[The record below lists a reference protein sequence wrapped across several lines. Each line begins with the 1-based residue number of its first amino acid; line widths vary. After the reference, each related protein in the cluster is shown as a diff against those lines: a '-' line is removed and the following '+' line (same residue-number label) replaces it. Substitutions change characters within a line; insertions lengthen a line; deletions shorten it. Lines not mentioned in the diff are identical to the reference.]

1 MVMKNSEALGIRPA
15 RNGTNRFGRQAII
28 DVIEQLSSPE
38 SYKVLSHRSNHDM
51 PMPSVQTLSDIM
63 DSLRSILFPGYF
75 GMAELQVETMRYHV
89 GSTLD
94 SVFRRLSEQILR
106 GMWFRE
112 TDCRNASESYC
123 AERSQLLTSQFI
135 QSLPNIRRLLS
146 TDVQAA
152 FEGDPAVDNKGE
164 IIFCYPSIRALTNYR
179 VAHEL
184 YRLGIPM
191 IPRIITEIA
200 HSETGIDI
208 HPGAEI
214 GEYFFMDHGTGIVIG
229 ETSIIGN
236 HVRIYQG
243 VTLGAKSF
251 PLDDNGFPIKKIS
264 RHPIVEDDV
273 TIYSGATI
281 LGRIVIGRGSEIGG
295 NVWVDH
301 DVQPGSKIVQGKAE
315 ETIFRGGG
323 EGI

>member
-1 MVMKNSEALGIRPA
+1 MKGTQALEIEPEK
-15 RNGTNRFGRQAII
+15 NGSYRLGRQVII
-28 DVIEQLSSPE
+28 DVIEQLCSSE
-38 SYKVLSHRSNHDM
+38 SRQVLSHRSDHDI
-51 PMPSVQTLSDIM
+51 PMPSVRTLSDIM

-75 GMAELQVETMRYHV
+75 GMAELKIETMQYHV

-94 SVFRRLSEQILR
+94 SVFRLLSEQILR

-112 TDCRNASESYC
+112 TDCSSASESYC
-123 AERSQLLTSQFI
+123 VERSQLLTLQFI

-152 FEGDPAVDNKGE
+152 FDGDPAVDNQGE

-184 YRLGIPM
+184 YKLGIPL

-229 ETSIIGN
+229 ETSI
-236 HVRIYQG
+236 
-243 VTLGAKSF
+243 
-251 PLDDNGFPIKKIS
+251 
-264 RHPIVEDDV
+264 
-273 TIYSGATI
+273 
-281 LGRIVIGRGSEIGG
+281 
-295 NVWVDH
+295 
-301 DVQPGSKIVQGKAE
+301 
-315 ETIFRGGG
+315 
-323 EGI
+323 

>member
-1 MVMKNSEALGIRPA
+1 MKNTESLGIMPA
-15 RNGTNRFGRQAII
+15 RNSANHFGQQAII
-28 DVIEQLSSPE
+28 DVIEQLSSSE
-38 SYKVLSHRSNHDM
+38 SCKVLSFRSNHDM
-51 PMPSVQTLSDIM
+51 PMPSVQTLGDIM

-75 GMAELQVETMRYHV
+75 GTAELKVETMQYHV

-94 SVFRRLSEQILR
+94 WVFRRLSEQILR
-106 GMWFRE
+106 GMWFRGA
-112 TDCRNASESYC
+112 DCQSDPESC
-123 AERSQLLTSQFI
+123 WVERSQLLTARFI

-152 FEGDPAVDNKGE
+152 FEGDPAVDNQGE

-184 YRLGIPM
+184 YKLGIPL

-251 PLDDNGFPIKKIS
+251 PLDENGFPIKKIP
-264 RHPIVEDDV
+264 RHPIVEDNV

-301 DVQPGSKIVQGKAE
+301 DVRPGSKIVQGKAE

>member
-1 MVMKNSEALGIRPA
+1 MKHTEALGIKPVM
-15 RNGTNRFGRQAII
+15 NGTGRLGQQVII

-38 SYKVLSHRSNHDM
+38 SYMVVSHRSNHEI
-51 PMPSVQTLSDIM
+51 PMPSVQTLREIM
-63 DSLRSILFPGYF
+63 DSLRSVLFPGYF
-75 GMAELQVETMRYHV
+75 GMAELQVETMQYHV

-94 SVFRRLSEQILR
+94 SVFRQLSEQILR

-112 TDCRNASESYC
+112 TDCRNASDSYC
-123 AERSQLLTSQFI
+123 VERSQLLTAQFI
-135 QSLPNIRRLLS
+135 QSLPNVRRLLS

-152 FEGDPAVDNKGE
+152 FDGDPAVDNQGE
-164 IIFCYPSIRALTNYR
+164 IIFCYPSIRALTNFR

-184 YRLGIPM
+184 YKLGIPM

-251 PLDDNGFPIKKIS
+251 PLDENGLPIKKIP
-264 RHPIVEDDV
+264 RHPIVEDNV

-295 NVWVDH
+295 NVWVAH
-301 DVQPGSKIVQGKAE
+301 NVQPGSKIVQGKAE
-315 ETIFRGGG
+315 ETIFAGG